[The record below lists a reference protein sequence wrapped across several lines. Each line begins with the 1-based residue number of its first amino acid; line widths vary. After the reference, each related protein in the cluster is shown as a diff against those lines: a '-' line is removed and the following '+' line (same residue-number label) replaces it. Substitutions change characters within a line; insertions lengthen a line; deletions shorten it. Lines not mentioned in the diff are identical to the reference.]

1 MHSSL
6 QSNVTHALT
15 RDVPFINPNLTYLEL
30 LNIISSLEY
39 SRTPKEFIPSTSMV
53 VLYDNQ
59 VFRCITTDVIL
70 NTYSTQRALDVINHE
85 TLNDQSDNEWY
96 EQEDQRSIQDLSY
109 SAAGFISNKD
119 TIQTA
124 LIKLR
129 VSP

>member
-1 MHSSL
+1 
-6 QSNVTHALT
+6 
-15 RDVPFINPNLTYLEL
+15 
-30 LNIISSLEY
+30 
-39 SRTPKEFIPSTSMV
+39 MV

-70 NTYSTQRALDVINHE
+70 NTYSTQRALDMINHE